1 MATMAAGAGLVVA
14 REAEVA
20 RVAAEMAAAE
30 MVVTAEEM
38 DTQVVALWAVVVV
51 VEVWAAVVKWVVNS
65 G

>member
-51 VEVWAAVVKWVVNS
+51 EVWAAVVKWVVNS